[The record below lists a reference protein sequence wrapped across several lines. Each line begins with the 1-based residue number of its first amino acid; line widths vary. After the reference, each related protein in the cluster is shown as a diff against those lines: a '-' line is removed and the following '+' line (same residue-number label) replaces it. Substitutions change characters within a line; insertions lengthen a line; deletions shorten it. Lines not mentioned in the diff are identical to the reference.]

1 MATLPI
7 LVTGGTGTLGR
18 HVVRHLFDRGVPV
31 RVASRRPAPAGP
43 QPHEWATVDYRSG
56 AGLTAAVEGTSAV
69 VHCATNMVRGEQELA
84 RTVLAAAKDADC
96 PHVVYISIVGVDRHP
111 LPYYRGKL
119 AAERV
124 VADSGVGWTVL
135 RATQFHDLVYRI
147 LSALARPPVLVL
159 PKGVRVQPVDSGE
172 VGARLAELATG
183 SPCGRVPD
191 LGGPEIREL
200 ADLARAYLDTFG
212 RGRRIVNLPLAGRSY
227 RPYREGLHL
236 TPERSDGR
244 ITFEEFLAQRR

>member
-1 MATLPI
+1 MSPI

-18 HVVRHLFDRGVPV
+18 HVVRYLLDRGQPV
-31 RVASRRPAPAGP
+31 RVASRRRAPAGP
-43 QPHEWATVDYRSG
+43 QPHEWATVDYRG
-56 AGLTAAVEGTSAV
+56 GTGLAAAVEGTSAV
-69 VHCATNMVRGEQELA
+69 VHCATNAVRGEAELA
-84 RTVLAAAKDADC
+84 RTVLAAAKDAGC
-96 PHVVYISIVGVDRHP
+96 PHVVYISIAGVDRHP

-159 PKGVRVQPVDSGE
+159 PQGVRVQPVDSGE

-183 SPCGRVPD
+183 APSGRVPD
-191 LGGPEIREL
+191 FGGPEVREL
-200 ADLARAYLDTFG
+200 SDLARAYLDTAG
-212 RGRRIVNLPLAGRSY
+212 RARKIVSVPLAGRSY
-227 RPYREGLHL
+227 RAYRDGLHL
-236 TPERSDGR
+236 APGHAEGR
-244 ITFEEFLAQRR
+244 VTFEEFLAQRR